1 MDQLF
6 NKPDLLSAF
15 QSGGL
20 GVLIGVVFAIF
31 GFKPPSP
38 DNLPGI
44 MGIIGIFIGWAAVG
58 HFLNKNSKLSL
69 A

>member
-20 GVLIGVVFAIF
+20 GVMVGAIFAII
-31 GFKPPSP
+31 GLKPPSP
-38 DNLPGI
+38 DNLAGI
-44 MGIIGIFIGWAAVG
+44 MGIIGIFIGWVVVG
-58 HFLNKNSKLSL
+58 YFFK
-69 A
+69 

>member
-6 NKPDLLSAF
+6 NKPDLVSAL

-20 GVLIGVVFAIF
+20 GVGIGIIFAIF

-38 DNLPGI
+38 DNLAGI
-44 MGIIGIFIGWAAVG
+44 MGIIGIFIGWAVMG
-58 HFLNKNSKLSL
+58 HFFK
-69 A
+69 

>member
-6 NKPDLLSAF
+6 NKSELVSAL

-20 GVLIGVVFAIF
+20 GAAIGALFAIV

-38 DNLPGI
+38 DNLTGI
-44 MGIIGIFIGWAAVG
+44 MGIVGIFLGWVAVG
-58 HFLNKNSKLSL
+58 HFFK
-69 A
+69 

>member
-1 MDQLF
+1 MDQFF
-6 NKPDLLSAF
+6 NKPELVSAL

-20 GVLIGVVFAIF
+20 GVAIGVIFAIV

-44 MGIIGIFIGWAAVG
+44 MGIIGIFIGWVAMG
-58 HFLNKNSKLSL
+58 HFFK
-69 A
+69 

>member
-1 MDQLF
+1 MDQFF
-6 NKPDLLSAF
+6 NKPELVSAL

-20 GVLIGVVFAIF
+20 GVAIGVIFAIV

-44 MGIIGIFIGWAAVG
+44 MGIIGIFIGWVAMG
-58 HFLNKNSKLSL
+58 YFFK
-69 A
+69 

>member
-1 MDQLF
+1 MDQFF
-6 NKPDLLSAF
+6 NKPELVSAL

-20 GVLIGVVFAIF
+20 GVAIGVIFAIV

-44 MGIIGIFIGWAAVG
+44 TGIIGIFIGWAAMG
-58 HFLNKNSKLSL
+58 HFFK
-69 A
+69 

>member
-6 NKPDLLSAF
+6 NKPELVSAL

-20 GVLIGVVFAIF
+20 GVAIGIFFSVF

-38 DNLPGI
+38 DNLAGI
-44 MGIIGIFIGWAAVG
+44 MGIIGIFIGWAAMG
-58 HFLNKNSKLSL
+58 YFFK
-69 A
+69 

>member
-6 NKPDLLSAF
+6 NKPELISAF

-20 GVLIGVVFAIF
+20 GVAIGGIFALI

-38 DNLPGI
+38 DNLAGI
-44 MGIIGIFIGWAAVG
+44 GGIIGIFVGWAAVG
-58 HFLNKNSKLSL
+58 YFFK
-69 A
+69 

>member
-1 MDQLF
+1 MNEVL
-6 NKPDLLSAF
+6 NKPELISAF

-20 GVLIGVVFAIF
+20 GLIIGVVFAIF

-38 DNLPGI
+38 DNLAGI

-58 HFLNKNSKLSL
+58 HFLK
-69 A
+69 

>member
-20 GVLIGVVFAIF
+20 GVMIGVIFAIV

-38 DNLPGI
+38 DNLAGI
-44 MGIIGIFIGWAAVG
+44 MGIIGIFIGWVVVG
-58 HFLNKNSKLSL
+58 YFFK
-69 A
+69 

>member
-6 NKPDLLSAF
+6 NKPELVSAL

-20 GVLIGVVFAIF
+20 GVAIGVIFFVF

-38 DNLPGI
+38 DNLAGI
-44 MGIIGIFIGWAAVG
+44 MGIIGIFIGWAAMG
-58 HFLNKNSKLSL
+58 YFFK
-69 A
+69 